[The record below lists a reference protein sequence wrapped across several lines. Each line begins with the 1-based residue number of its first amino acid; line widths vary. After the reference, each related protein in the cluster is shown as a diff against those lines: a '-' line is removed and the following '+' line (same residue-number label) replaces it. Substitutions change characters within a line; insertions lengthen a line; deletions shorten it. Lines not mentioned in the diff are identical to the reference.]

1 MKLVKSLAVGVAAL
15 TVAAATPATV
25 FAGYAPSDRP
35 TFECLSPTNCPG
47 AEYVTF
53 NSFTNA
59 PNYGDERAFFDVKD
73 ASITTPG
80 GFQDKMNVKNGQ
92 KVLMRVYIHNNA
104 NPAAIG
110 EANATAKNTQ
120 LKVVL
125 PSSKKASNSAV
136 AQISADNANPKF
148 VGDTIDLTADQ
159 PFSVTFDKSA
169 PVNVSYRPNGQGDT
183 VTRQLPSASFADD
196 YTLTANFGDWKGC
209 FEYSAII
216 TFTAIIKTEEKPPV
230 TPPTT
235 PPTTPGKPAAP
246 AELPKTGAGDVVAV
260 VAGATVL
267 GAIAHR
273 LFTSRRLSR
282 R

>member
-1 MKLVKSLAVGVAAL
+1 MKLKSLVIGVTAL

-25 FAGYAPSDRP
+25 FAGYTPANRA

-59 PNYGDERAFFDVKD
+59 PNYGDERAFFDAKD
-73 ASITTPG
+73 ASITGAG
-80 GFQDKMNVKNGQ
+80 GYQDKMKVKNGQ
-92 KVLMRVYIHNNA
+92 KIVMRVYIHNNA

-120 LKVVL
+120 LKVML
-125 PSSKKASNSAV
+125 PSSKKNANVAA
-136 AQISADNANPKF
+136 AQISADNASPKF
-148 VGDTIDLTADQ
+148 VSDTVDLSADA
-159 PFSVTFDKSA
+159 PFSIAFDKSA
-169 PVNVSYRPNGQGDT
+169 PVNVTYRPNGQGEF
-183 VTRQLPSASFADD
+183 VTRTAPNTSFSDD
-196 YTLTANFGDWKGC
+196 YTLNANFGDWKGC
-209 FEYSAII
+209 FEYAALV
-216 TFTAIIKTEEKPPV
+216 TFTAVVKMDEKPPV
-230 TPPTT
+230 TPEQPKPQT
-235 PPTTPGKPAAP
+235 PAAP
-246 AELPKTGAGDVVAV
+246 QELPKTGAGDVVAA